1 MSEIENILKIEGL
14 TKRFGRITVV
24 DNLELTIPKGSVF
37 GLLGPNGSGK
47 STTLGMVLGVVN
59 PSGGTFSWFG
69 EMGNY
74 KVRKRLGAIIESPSF
89 YHYLSAKQ
97 NLRVVCEIKNV
108 APSRIDVVLEKVQ
121 LLDRKNDSFKTY
133 SLGMKQRLA
142 IASALLSDPEVLI
155 LDEPTNGLD
164 PQGIAEIR
172 NLIIDLANEGRTII
186 IASHLLDEVQRICT
200 DFAVLRSGKKIYQ
213 GKVNEFSGEL
223 RNIQLHSEDEPGLLT
238 FLESSSMISSFR
250 REGDRFSVFL
260 NKDVAITEFHKALI
274 ENGIVLDMLSV
285 NRNSLEEKFLEILK
299 SASND

>member
-1 MSEIENILKIEGL
+1 MNNILEIEGL
-14 TKRFGRITVV
+14 TKRFGRITAV
-24 DNLELTIPKGSVF
+24 DNMELNIPKGSVF

-59 PSGGTFSWFG
+59 PTGGRYSWFN
-69 EMGNY
+69 EPGNY

-108 APSRIDVVLEKVQ
+108 DPSRIDVVLERVQ
-121 LLDRKNDSFKTY
+121 LLARKNDPFKTY

-186 IASHLLDEVQRICT
+186 LASHLLDEVQRICT

-213 GKVNEFSGEL
+213 GKVNEFSDEI
-223 RNIQLHSEDEPGLLT
+223 RNLQISCKDEQALDA
-238 FLESSSMISSFR
+238 FLKSSPMISSFR

-260 NKDVAITEFHKALI
+260 NKDLSITDFHQTVIK
-274 ENGIVLDMLSV
+274 NGIVLDLLSL

-299 SASND
+299 TASND